1 MASIPNC
8 KNYRPGA
15 TLVTSPTSSVHSNQ
29 PGAPIAGQAPLVSP
43 SLSDVTNSNESDI
56 SVLTSEEIEAL
67 KMYSHSV
74 QNFTY
79 QLFENFRMEFEAR
92 DSAARTDDSRSS
104 KPESSTDTTTSS
116 NRPGQVPKSRKP
128 SDYPRR
134 KVRSAPFPDD
144 TGL

>member
-74 QNFTY
+74 QNFSLVKYRNPENLVITPEGR
-79 QLFENFRMEFEAR
+79 FEYDTLYEKAMTAR
-92 DSAARTDDSRSS
+92 SEVTCL
-104 KPESSTDTTTSS
+104 
-116 NRPGQVPKSRKP
+116 QI
-128 SDYPRR
+128 
-134 KVRSAPFPDD
+134 
-144 TGL
+144 L